1 MKKTFRFISA
11 AVILSTAA
19 VSCQK
24 EPIQETQS
32 PAVEI
37 SSVQKV
43 VYSVDGIYYEDMLVG
58 DSALSDLLHRLL
70 EMAENLMLSAPG
82 FNRLHSREQFNL

>member
-70 EMAENLMLSAPG
+70 EMAEQGNKVTVLWK
-82 FNRLHSREQFNL
+82 